1 MYKPE
6 IRDNIQL
13 KKIFFPK
20 FQAQKNIQNIFRFDV
35 HSAQYTVHIVQFLST
50 NRTLCNF

>member
-13 KKIFFPK
+13 KKIFFPS
-20 FQAQKNIQNIFRFDV
+20 FRLRKIYKTFSVLMYIV
-35 HSAQYTVHIVQFLST
+35 HS
-50 NRTLCNF
+50 TLYISYNF